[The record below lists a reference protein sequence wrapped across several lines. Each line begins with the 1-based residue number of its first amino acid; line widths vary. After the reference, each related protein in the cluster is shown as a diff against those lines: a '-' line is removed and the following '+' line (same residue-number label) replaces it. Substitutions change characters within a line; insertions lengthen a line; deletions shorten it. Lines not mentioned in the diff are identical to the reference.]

1 MREVSRK
8 RVHNGYFTVDELMVE
23 TKDGTIVSREV
34 MNRKDGVCALV
45 KDTKTGDFIF
55 VKQYRPGT
63 GDQLLEVPA
72 GTLDI
77 PGEDPKEAM
86 IREIDEE
93 IGYKVDSIK
102 LITNC
107 YMSPGGS
114 TEMLYIYLATVSNQ
128 IHQGGGTPNEDIEIV
143 RINEDDLY
151 TMNFTDAKTQIAV
164 LNFILDELVNDH

>member
-1 MREVSRK
+1 MKEISRK
-8 RVHNGYFTVDELMVE
+8 RVHEGYFTVDELMVK

-63 GDQLLEVPA
+63 GDQLLEIPA

-93 IGYKVDSIK
+93 IGYEVDEIELVTK
-102 LITNC
+102 C

-114 TEMLYIYLATVSNQ
+114 TEMLHIYYATVSNQ
-128 IHQGGGTPNEDIEIV
+128 IHQGGGTPNEDIEII
-143 RINEDDLY
+143 RINEYDLPI
-151 TMNFTDAKTQIAV
+151 TNFNDAKTQIAV
-164 LNFILDELVNDH
+164 MNYLYDKTF